1 MFLGKGQPEEK
12 EERVLRDRK
21 ERVEQVVKYP
31 IKDEFGE
38 IVRIMGISWDITAKK
53 EKEEGLEGKNKELAA
68 LLEARNAELKEIQ
81 EEFQLEQ
88 AERRRLEEK
97 HKNIEGLY
105 SNLFENTGT
114 AVALVEESKIIS
126 KVNGEFQKYFGHSK
140 AQIEGGKI
148 GVKSFMAG
156 SRKERENPSFL
167 QI

>member
-114 AVALVEESKIIS
+114 AVALVEGNKIIS
-126 KVNGEFQKYFGHSK
+126 KVNGE
-140 AQIEGGKI
+140 
-148 GVKSFMAG
+148 
-156 SRKERENPSFL
+156 L
-167 QI
+167 

>member
-1 MFLGKGQPEEK
+1 MFMGKGQPEEK

-38 IVRIMGISWDITAKK
+38 IVGIMGISWDVTAKK

-68 LLEARNAELKEIQ
+68 LPEARNAELREIQ
-81 EEFQLEQ
+81 EEFQWEQ

-114 AVALVEESKIIS
+114 AVALVEGNKIIS
-126 KVNGEFQKYFGHSK
+126 KVNGE
-140 AQIEGGKI
+140 
-148 GVKSFMAG
+148 
-156 SRKERENPSFL
+156 L
-167 QI
+167 